1 MFIYN
6 LSQILSMEEFMSL
19 GYLASGRNPV
29 IMDTS
34 TIVGSFAD
42 NNRDKEENLQNKI
55 RFMKMVR
62 RETEKGSRIYVTEKI
77 IDELVRGKKSPE
89 EEEEVSRLVK
99 SIREN
104 GRVLSLDE
112 KTMEV
117 YYYLFK
123 TYETLGIKKGLSL
136 TDYDFLI
143 SSMSNACLRKP
154 VIMATNDTKIL
165 RSGEIIMK
173 NERIPPVLARAF
185 IKPFPFMFY
194 RGENPYQFIQGTP

>member
-1 MFIYN
+1 MR
-6 LSQILSMEEFMSL
+6 QEK
-19 GYLASGRNPV
+19 NPV
-29 IMDTS
+29 IMDIS
-34 TIVGSFAD
+34 TIVGSFAG
-42 NNRDKEENLQNKI
+42 NNRDKKENLQNKI
-55 RFMKMVR
+55 RFMEMVR
-62 RETEKGSRIYVTEKI
+62 RETEKGSQIYVAERI
-77 IDELVRGKKSPE
+77 IDELVRGKKSRE

-104 GRVLSLDE
+104 DRILSLDE

-123 TYETLGIKKGLSL
+123 TYETLGIKEGLSL

-143 SSMSNACLRKP
+143 SSMSNAGLRRP

-165 RSGEIIMK
+165 KSGKIIK
-173 NERIPPVLARAF
+173 NERIPSVLARAF

-194 RGENPYQFIQGTP
+194 RGENPY